1 VICVDSPKDVQRLKL
16 IAEELDNDTGRDV
29 YLAFY
34 SGLETVSQVAEQ
46 LGLTMQLVSYHVE
59 KLLLAGLIRE
69 KNESIWIS
77 VKGKSVKHY
86 EPSKAAL
93 LILPSLQYLKKR
105 KDIAAST
112 KNSLLRALSRILP
125 EVLVPIAAFLAVFYS
140 PRLVSA
146 ARAVATYVGS
156 LARATT
162 VTPSQKLATTIP
174 TATSNS
180 SVPPPV
186 PPSMSSI
193 VASVTANINSLSS
206 QLSSVNLYFQALSP
220 AHYGLG
226 TIVIA
231 ILAALMVWLGVHT
244 LRRRS

>member
-1 VICVDSPKDVQRLKL
+1 MICVDSPKDVQRLKL

-69 KNESIWIS
+69 KNGSIWIS

-105 KDIAAST
+105 KDVATST
-112 KNSLLRALSRILP
+112 KNSLLSALSRILP
-125 EVLVPIAAFLAVFYS
+125 EVLLPIASFLAVFYS
-140 PRLVSA
+140 PKLVSA
-146 ARAVATYVGS
+146 ARAVVTYLGG
-156 LARATT
+156 LGRT
-162 VTPSQKLATTIP
+162 P
-174 TATSNS
+174 TATPNLKFGAPMTTTTVNPT
-180 SVPPPV
+180 VPQT
-186 PPSMSSI
+186 MSSTL
-193 VASVTANINSLSS
+193 ASISSNI
-206 QLSSVNLYFQALSP
+206 QVFALS
-220 AHYGLG
+220 AAQHKLDII
-226 TIVIA
+226 TI
-231 ILAALMVWLGVHT
+231 ALLVALSVWLGVHIV
-244 LRRRS
+244 RRRS